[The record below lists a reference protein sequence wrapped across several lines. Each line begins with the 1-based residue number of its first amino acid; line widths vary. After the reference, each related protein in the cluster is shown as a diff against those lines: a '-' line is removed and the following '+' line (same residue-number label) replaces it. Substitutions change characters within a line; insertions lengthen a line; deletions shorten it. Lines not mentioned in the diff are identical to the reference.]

1 MKLSAITAFLAA
13 AAAPFA
19 AANEYSC
26 DIEVQFQAKSVSPTV
41 VLFGCCLLVLLFAMM
56 CFVVNAIAVV
66 VLYPQSTHRLTM
78 PFDF

>member
-41 VLFGCCLLVLLFAMM
+41 FLLPCCVLVLLSAMM
-56 CFVVNAIAVV
+56 YLFVNAIAVV
-66 VLYPQSTHRLTM
+66 VLHPQSIHRLTV